1 MVPESFAMSRVL
13 AALWFTGLVC
23 QPKPASSRICAMAAG
38 PERKVQVPVLAA
50 GVEAAKF
57 TGSLCNVH
65 VHGLTHHIL
74 HCQSALV
81 GGIVV
86 WLG

>member
-50 GVEAAKF
+50 GVEAAKI
-57 TGSLCNVH
+57 TGSCLQCACAQGDTSH
-65 VHGLTHHIL
+65 L
-74 HCQSALV
+74 ALPKV
-81 GGIVV
+81 P
-86 WLG
+86 